1 MAFPTKGF
9 QVMLRI
15 GLVFLLA
22 VIPALA
28 DLTGRWSTGGD
39 GVFVL
44 RQNGNAVTGTIEGR
58 AGEPTYK
65 IVDGVIRGNQIHFF
79 VLHEDENDP
88 EVKANGG
95 NPFHNLAKG
104 TFTEEEIVVS
114 GSRENTKIREYRMV
128 LKRIGK

>member
-1 MAFPTKGF
+1 MMFRTAVF
-9 QVMLRI
+9 
-15 GLVFLLA
+15 FLLA
-22 VIPALA
+22 AIPALA
-28 DLTGRWSTGGD
+28 DLTGRWSTGGE

-58 AGEPTYK
+58 PGEPTFK

-95 NPFHNLAKG
+95 NAFHNFAKG
-104 TFTEEEIVVS
+104 TFTEDEIVVS
-114 GSRENTKIREYRMV
+114 GSRENTKIREYRLV
-128 LKRIGK
+128 LKRIKN

>member
-1 MAFPTKGF
+1 
-9 QVMLRI
+9 
-15 GLVFLLA
+15 LA
-22 VIPALA
+22 AIPALA
-28 DLTGRWSTGGD
+28 DLTGRWSNGGN

-44 RQNGNAVTGTIEGR
+44 QQNGNSVTGVIEGR
-58 AGEPTYK
+58 PGEPTYK

-104 TFTEEEIVVS
+104 TFTEDEIVVS
-114 GSRENTKIREYRMV
+114 GSRENTKIREYSMV
-128 LKRIGK
+128 LKRIKN

>member
-1 MAFPTKGF
+1 MF
-9 QVMLRI
+9 RI
-15 GLVFLLA
+15 GMLFLLA
-22 VIPALA
+22 VIPVLA

-44 RQNGNAVTGTIEGR
+44 RQNGNTVTGTIEGR
-58 AGEPTYK
+58 PGEPTYK

-104 TFTEEEIVVS
+104 TFTEGEIVVS

-128 LKRIGK
+128 LKRIGN